1 MLLGKS
7 QRALLSGIF
16 HFCRAQYTKVTM
28 EPAPSAPY
36 QPAKG
41 SYGSVLSILLIVL
54 ILVMGAFYMWNKRVA
69 ENATRYATPDE
80 STAAL
85 EEAEATP

>member
-1 MLLGKS
+1 
-7 QRALLSGIF
+7 
-16 HFCRAQYTKVTM
+16 M
-28 EPAPSAPY
+28 EPAPELPY

-80 STAAL
+80 PAA
-85 EEAEATP
+85 AEAAP